1 MNVEADPLVLDAT
14 VLSNFAS
21 SNSISWLTTVFAAP
35 VTAPIVNR
43 ELRHGIEHDYE
54 FLQSALSAIENDEI
68 SVHYSA
74 ADGVTPTKFPELFDV
89 LDRGEAQALGIA
101 ELLDGAI
108 ATDDL
113 PARRLAVE
121 RDVPKTG
128 SVGLLVAG
136 VLRDELSIET
146 ADEWLDTWQT
156 ESDYHR
162 PVESVTEALPDDIE

>member
-1 MNVEADPLVLDAT
+1 MSVETEPIVLDAT

-21 SNSISWLTTVFAAP
+21 SNSISWLTAVFTTL
-35 VTAPIVNR
+35 VTAPVVHR
-43 ELRHGIEHDYE
+43 ELRHGLEHGHE
-54 FLQSALSAIENDEI
+54 FLQPALTAVENDEI
-68 SVHYSA
+68 PVYYPA
-74 ADGVTPTKFPELFDV
+74 TNGVTPTEFPTLFDE

-101 ELLDGAI
+101 ERLDGAV

-136 VLRDELSIET
+136 VLRDELSAAT
-146 ADEWLDTWQT
+146 ADEWLDVWQAKA
-156 ESDYHR
+156 DYHR
-162 PVESVTEALPDDIE
+162 PVESVSDALPDDAT